1 MKLKFNLKREIKI
14 GAAIVVVLLLIA
26 FTERR
31 QGAVAIKDISV
42 KLENVNENHF
52 MDESDVAELMQ
63 LSQENLRGASIE
75 KMNLKSIEKKIKQD
89 PFIHDAELYS
99 DLKGNVVARVELR
112 RPIARIVR
120 NDGPDGY
127 VAEDGTIMP
136 VSDKFTSRVVL
147 LSGAY
152 ARKLLLQDN
161 VMIAQDGKRSEEGE
175 QLMGLIN
182 TIREDDF
189 WSAQIAQL
197 DIDSKCKIT
206 IYPQVGDEQI
216 EFGKP
221 DNQEAKFKKLMIYY
235 KEILP
240 RVGWNKYDRVNL
252 EYEGQIV
259 TE

>member
-1 MKLKFNLKREIKI
+1 
-14 GAAIVVVLLLIA
+14 VVLLIA

-31 QGAVAIKDISV
+31 QAEVALKDITI
-42 KLENVNENHF
+42 KIDNLQENHF
-52 MDESDVAELMQ
+52 LDEADVMSLMQ
-63 LSQENLRGASIE
+63 INQQNLKGAPIE
-75 KMNLKSIEKKIKQD
+75 KLKLKDIEKKIKSD
-89 PFIHDAELYS
+89 PFIQDAELYS
-99 DLKGNVVARVELR
+99 DLKGNVIVNVTLR

-147 LSGAY
+147 ISGSY
-152 ARKLLLQDN
+152 APKLLQMENINDT
-161 VMIAQDGKRSEEGE
+161 EEGK
-175 QLMGLIN
+175 GIVALIN
-182 TIREDDF
+182 TLREDEF

-197 DIDSKCKIT
+197 DIDSKARIT
-206 IYPQVGDEQI
+206 MFPQVGDENI

-221 DNQEAKFKKLMIYY
+221 ENPEVKLRKLKIFY

-240 RVGWNKYDRVNL
+240 RVGWNKYRRVNL

-259 TE
+259 AE